1 MDNKL
6 LTDPFII
13 VNQKKKFVKAILSNT
28 LTLRIIVVAVFR
40 WNECYKCNV
49 NEVMV
54 HASFKTKSYKDLCGM
69 RWCVCIY
76 KKNYDFVS
84 AYVCCFVWWVLWN
97 VTVAVLICDVKIMC
111 ETKQTVTKTFLMCY
125 FMVYIRRI
133 NEVANQPTDI
143 VIGYGYKKL
152 CTEEIDVSVK

>member
-1 MDNKL
+1 
-6 LTDPFII
+6 
-13 VNQKKKFVKAILSNT
+13 
-28 LTLRIIVVAVFR
+28 
-40 WNECYKCNV
+40 
-49 NEVMV
+49 
-54 HASFKTKSYKDLCGM
+54 
-69 RWCVCIY
+69 
-76 KKNYDFVS
+76 
-84 AYVCCFVWWVLWN
+84 
-97 VTVAVLICDVKIMC
+97 MC